1 VTETKVAEAMSV
13 GERIQEAIRIEP
25 AVFTINAFG
34 LSIPISDT
42 ILMSWIV
49 MAILGLGAWALTRRM
64 KELPG
69 KTQAAVEWAVTFI
82 DDFAVQN
89 MGHHGKAFAP
99 FLGALG
105 LFILT
110 ANLLP
115 AFTPVGG
122 WGFEPPF
129 VIKPLTRDINVTAGL
144 AVMIILTVLISGLRI
159 RGPVGWF
166 KHLFKPVPFMV
177 IFNLLEYGIRPLSL
191 SLRLFGNIL
200 GAYVLMRLLEM
211 IMPVFIPPV
220 FGLYFDFFDGIIQAV
235 IFVYLST
242 VYIAEAIE

>member
-1 VTETKVAEAMSV
+1 MNETQAVAAKSI
-13 GERIQEAIRIEP
+13 GERIQEAIAITP
-25 AVFTINAFG
+25 AVFTIQLFG

-49 MAILGLGAWALTRRM
+49 IAILGIGAWALTRRM
-64 KELPG
+64 KEIPG
-69 KTQAAVEWAVTFI
+69 KTQAAVEWAVSFI
-82 DDFAVQN
+82 DDFAEQN
-89 MGHHGKAFAP
+89 MGHHGKPWAP

-122 WGFEPPF
+122 FGFEPPF

-144 AVMIILTVLISGLRI
+144 AVMIVLTVLLSGLRYK
-159 RGPVGWF
+159 GPVGWF
-166 KHLFKPVPFMV
+166 KKLFKPVPFMV

-200 GAYVLMRLLEM
+200 GAYVLMQLIEM
-211 IMPVFIPPV
+211 IMPVFLPPV
-220 FGLYFDFFDGIIQAV
+220 FGLYFDFFDGVIQAV